1 MSIIVGLFEVH
12 DKIGFSM
19 VGKLQ
24 VLFQNLEIMHCVVA
38 FVKDENN
45 NMTSMT
51 ITLYFIVD
59 CHPFKFLWVY
69 EGTYLVMRCL

>member
-1 MSIIVGLFEVH
+1 MPIIVGLFEVH

-24 VLFQNLEIMHCVVA
+24 VLLQNFDIMHCVVA

-45 NMTSMT
+45 NLTSMS
-51 ITLYFIVD
+51 IT
-59 CHPFKFLWVY
+59 
-69 EGTYLVMRCL
+69 